1 MCSKDICPAEEKR
14 RARTWFWFWA
24 KRNPCVASLLSTRA
38 CIMGFQHLLYCFQY
52 SYLSSPSRVHRNW
65 KQMRARNKASSLVLW
80 DVTKLD
86 YCPCLI
92 MCAVLKP
99 RERRP
104 CSKVGRHPCATDGW
118 TTEWSKQS
126 HQPASTTYWDSLT
139 AVVQRTQAIYY
150 GLVQFLLDM
159 FTSYL
164 IEYLIYKY

>member
-1 MCSKDICPAEEKR
+1 MVLCNIQNVVRKWRGLNVYLNVLKRYLPGRGEAAGKNLVLVLGETKPMCCLSAIHSCMYHGIPSP
-14 RARTWFWFWA
+14 T
-24 KRNPCVASLLSTRA
+24 LLLPVRVLVITVQST
-38 CIMGFQHLLYCFQY
+38 
-52 SYLSSPSRVHRNW
+52 W

-126 HQPASTTYWDSLT
+126 HQPPSTTYWDSLT
-139 AVVQRTQAIYY
+139 ENAGNILRPC
-150 GLVQFLLDM
+150 
-159 FTSYL
+159 
-164 IEYLIYKY
+164 